1 MGKLTRTQLKAF
13 FETGDLPKET
23 EYIDLIDSMV
33 NILDDEGI
41 QRKKVT
47 LINTDMDAL
56 FTTSKALITAP
67 GAGKLLYVVGFV
79 VKNNFNT
86 VAWEVG
92 TQDMIIQYATSN
104 NEIGRLLNTFVESSS
119 TIITNGALTDNI
131 TMNENQ
137 AVEIALPTANPS
149 VGDGNFVIDIFSRI
163 ITL

>member
-1 MGKLTRTQLKAF
+1 MGQISRTALKAF
-13 FETGDLPKET
+13 FETGDLPKEI

-47 LINTDMDAL
+47 VLNTDMDAL
-56 FTTSKALITAP
+56 FTTPKALITAP

-79 VKNNFNT
+79 VKNNFNS

-92 TQDMIIQYATSN
+92 TQDLIIQYATSN
-104 NEIGRLLNTFVESSS
+104 NEIGRLLNTFVESGS

-131 TMNENQ
+131 TMNENE
-137 AVEIALPTANPS
+137 AVEIVLPTANPS
-149 VGDGNFVIDIFSRI
+149 AGDGNFVVDIFYRI
-163 ITL
+163 ISL